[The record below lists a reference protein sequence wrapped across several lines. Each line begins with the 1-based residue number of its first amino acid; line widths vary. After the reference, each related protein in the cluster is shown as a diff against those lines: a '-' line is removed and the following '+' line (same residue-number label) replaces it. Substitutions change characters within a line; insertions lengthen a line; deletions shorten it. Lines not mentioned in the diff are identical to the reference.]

1 MNGCQ
6 DSIPYASCC
15 NLKMSKAETFR
26 GGFLQFGPHHQL
38 LVHIILSVTYN
49 QLLQH
54 WDCFGLHLP
63 YPGHPYVSRV
73 SINLFWGWW
82 WGVLSSFFYFLTVLF
97 KHPDLLVF
105 CTKQWKHCWKNHARI
120 NYLLSSPGVSESF
133 KSFLFNKSVIL
144 SESSEHYKV
153 VLDLKRYDLAEMEGR
168 GEI

>member
-6 DSIPYASCC
+6 DSIPYASC

-26 GGFLQFGPHHQL
+26 GGILQFGPHYQL
-38 LVHIILSVTYN
+38 LVHIILSVTYK

-73 SINLFWGWW
+73 SIHLFWRWW
-82 WGVLSSFFYFLTVLF
+82 WGVSSSFFYFPTVLI

-105 CTKQWKHCWKNHARI
+105 STKQWKQTMLGKSRQDKLILAVKWQLATCLRLCLLNLFF
-120 NYLLSSPGVSESF
+120 LLSQ
-133 KSFLFNKSVIL
+133 
-144 SESSEHYKV
+144 
-153 VLDLKRYDLAEMEGR
+153 
-168 GEI
+168 